1 MSNARRT
8 SIRNTRRQ
16 SSDHDDEDTI
26 EFQSGSN
33 NNLTKHKRAPRT
45 SDIRKQDGAG
55 SSTITNLEAAIARLK
70 TNQQMQNKLVAASQ
84 KEAKDP
90 LRNLDRY
97 ENIEIKPI
105 NIKPKSSITDLS
117 QAVAKLKK
125 DGE

>member
-1 MSNARRT
+1 M
-8 SIRNTRRQ
+8 
-16 SSDHDDEDTI
+16 
-26 EFQSGSN
+26 
-33 NNLTKHKRAPRT
+33 TKHKRAPRT
-45 SDIRKQDGAG
+45 SDIRKQDGAA

-105 NIKPKSSITDLS
+105 NIQPKSSIADLS